1 MCPDPTHA
9 SNETLEL
16 TELLSPQVGPIQTI
30 NVAAGTSLQDV
41 DDIFQEA
48 VCMLAAVSA
57 VVAGAHITARS
68 MNGSTQYVYDHR

>member
-16 TELLSPQVGPIQTI
+16 AGVVSAQAGPIQTI
-30 NVAAGTSLQDV
+30 NVGAGISLHDV
-41 DDIFQEA
+41 DDVFQEA
-48 VCMLAAVSA
+48 VCMLAAVSV

-68 MNGSTQYVYDHR
+68 MNG